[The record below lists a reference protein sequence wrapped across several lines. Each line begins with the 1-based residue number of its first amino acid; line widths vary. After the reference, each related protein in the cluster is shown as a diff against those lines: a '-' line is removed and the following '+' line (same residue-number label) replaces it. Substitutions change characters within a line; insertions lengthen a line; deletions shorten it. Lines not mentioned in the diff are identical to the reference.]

1 MRYAL
6 GLEYDC
12 TGFCGWQS
20 QAGGGSVQDALEDA
34 LGAIA
39 GEAVRAVC
47 AGRTDAGVHALEQ
60 VVHFDTTAL
69 RPDTAWVRGVN
80 SHLPP
85 AVAVRWSQ
93 PMPDEFHA
101 RFSARGRRYRY
112 LLLNRL
118 QRPGLLAGRVGWHH
132 RPLDEE
138 AMARGAVRL
147 IGEHDFSV
155 FRSAECQA
163 KSPVKTL
170 RRISVKRRGE
180 LLVLDFEA
188 SAFLHHMV
196 RNIVGALVSVGSGA
210 QAPEWI
216 DHLLASRSRREAPPT
231 FAASGLYFVGVDYD
245 PVWQLKVGAD
255 ETPIPI
261 P

>member
-1 MRYAL
+1 
-6 GLEYDC
+6 
-12 TGFCGWQS
+12 
-20 QAGGGSVQDALEDA
+20 
-34 LGAIA
+34 
-39 GEAVRAVC
+39 
-47 AGRTDAGVHALEQ
+47 
-60 VVHFDTTAL
+60 
-69 RPDTAWVRGVN
+69 
-80 SHLPP
+80 
-85 AVAVRWSQ
+85 
-93 PMPDEFHA
+93 
-101 RFSARGRRYRY
+101 
-112 LLLNRL
+112 
-118 QRPGLLAGRVGWHH
+118 
-132 RPLDEE
+132 
-138 AMARGAVRL
+138 MARGAVRL